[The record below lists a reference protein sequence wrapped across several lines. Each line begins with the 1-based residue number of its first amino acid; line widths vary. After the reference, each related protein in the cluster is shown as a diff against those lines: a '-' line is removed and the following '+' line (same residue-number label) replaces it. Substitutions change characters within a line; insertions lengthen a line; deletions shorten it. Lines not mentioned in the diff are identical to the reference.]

1 MSQTYNYWKLMDEV
15 TVAIRKEKN
24 YGGFSGYVVE
34 STNKEAVE
42 SAISWAEYTPY
53 DRETREYLPKVDPD
67 VHTFK
72 NEGFTATI
80 LDSAGGSSQGGRL
93 SFWSCK
99 VEKDGVEFVI
109 GVNDA
114 ILADL
119 IRSSTII
126 DGVVQEKVMFARRS
140 GQPGL
145 VHEKMKSYKEALAD
159 TEKRA
164 SIKSAKKTTKWEIGG
179 VYSSITQSDICLG
192 EVWDTMETVQETVN
206 EGYWSQRTVEKLVK
220 RKEPVKVKLWMSARD
235 STNNENMTEFLKYHL
250 DNEWYWI
257 STGKPPSRAKS
268 GQLDVTDE
276 DLKLIDEIL
285 SKRSEYT
292 GYNGPKI
299 TGRYVRELK

>member
-1 MSQTYNYWKLMDEV
+1 MAYNYWKLMDEV
-15 TVAIRKEKN
+15 TVAIRKEEN

-34 STNKEAVE
+34 SANKEAVE

-53 DRETREYLPKVDPD
+53 DSETREYLPKVDPD

-159 TEKRA
+159 TKKRA
-164 SIKSAKKTTKWEIGG
+164 SIKVAKKTTKWELGG

-206 EGYWSQRTVEKLVK
+206 EGYWTQRTVEKLVK
-220 RKEPVKVKLWMSARD
+220 RKEPVKVKLWMGARD

-250 DNEWYWI
+250 DNERYWI

-299 TGRYVRELK
+299 TGRYVREIK

>member
-1 MSQTYNYWKLMDEV
+1 MMAYNYWKLMDEV
-15 TVAIRKEKN
+15 TVAIRKEEN

-109 GVNDA
+109 GVNDS

-206 EGYWSQRTVEKLVK
+206 EGYWSQRTVEKLVR

-257 STGKPPSRAKS
+257 RTGKPPSRAKS

-299 TGRYVRELK
+299 TGRYVREIK

>member
-15 TVAIRKEKN
+15 TVAIRKEEN

-164 SIKSAKKTTKWEIGG
+164 SIKAAKKTTKWELGG

-220 RKEPVKVKLWMSARD
+220 RKEPVKVKLWMGARD

-276 DLKLIDEIL
+276 DLRLIDEIL

>member
-15 TVAIRKEKN
+15 TVAIRKEEN

-159 TEKRA
+159 TEKRD
-164 SIKSAKKTTKWEIGG
+164 SIKAAKKTTKWELGG
-179 VYSSITQSDICLG
+179 
-192 EVWDTMETVQETVN
+192 
-206 EGYWSQRTVEKLVK
+206 
-220 RKEPVKVKLWMSARD
+220 
-235 STNNENMTEFLKYHL
+235 
-250 DNEWYWI
+250 
-257 STGKPPSRAKS
+257 
-268 GQLDVTDE
+268 
-276 DLKLIDEIL
+276 
-285 SKRSEYT
+285 
-292 GYNGPKI
+292 
-299 TGRYVRELK
+299 GR

>member
-15 TVAIRKEKN
+15 TVAIRKEEN

-126 DGVVQEKVMFARRS
+126 DGVVQDKVMFARRS

-220 RKEPVKVKLWMSARD
+220 RKEPVRVKLWMSARD